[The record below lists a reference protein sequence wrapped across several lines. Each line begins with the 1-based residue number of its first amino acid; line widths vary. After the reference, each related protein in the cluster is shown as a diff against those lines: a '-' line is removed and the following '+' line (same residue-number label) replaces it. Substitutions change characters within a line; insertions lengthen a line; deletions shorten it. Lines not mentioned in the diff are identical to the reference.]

1 MVLEI
6 YEEIAGFNLEGYYI
20 SSSGGISLAEF
31 IPTVGGVEE
40 LSEKEEYLGVYFVVD
55 NIDKRI
61 FVFQDERVKTK
72 KQVKGIKSEK
82 KDGKLLE
89 LVNKIF
95 EKELEYDITSYDVKC
110 ALTHMEIFK
119 RFFKFQINEFP
130 LYKQHYVLPEFEGED
145 EDDTSKETAAAEI
158 SSNLK
163 ECANC
168 GWMLS
173 ANLTVCPKCRR
184 SPREKFE
191 GKL

>member
-40 LSEKEEYLGVYFVVD
+40 LSEIEEYLGVYFVVD
-55 NIDKRI
+55 NIEKRI

-89 LVNKIF
+89 LANKIF

-110 ALTHMEIFK
+110 ALTNMEIFK

-145 EDDTSKETAAAEI
+145 EGDTSEETAAAEV

-168 GWMLS
+168 GWMMS

-191 GKL
+191 GKQ